1 MGRTA
6 ADVLPEWQ
14 KETLVKGVR
23 FLVVRGFGPTRSSTV
38 QETDERTPAIPAE
51 WYSWL
56 LMGGNNRELGRG
68 LVPFASPVSCQQAVQ
83 ALPETELRPVMSSTG
98 GVLLWSW
105 RVDGPEGPVAAGG
118 RTYRRRRECVYAVN
132 SFLDALPV
140 AQQPGPVMR
149 VVKVQWATWRGG
161 DLTSGA
167 GEPGEA
173 QAAAD
178 STASLRLLTHGEL
191 A

>member
-1 MGRTA
+1 
-6 ADVLPEWQ
+6 VLPEWG

-23 FLVVRGFGPTRSSTV
+23 FLVVRGFGPTRSAIAP
-38 QETDERTPAIPAE
+38 EADERAAAIPAE

-68 LVPFASPVSCQQAVQ
+68 IVPFASPASCQQAVQ
-83 ALPETELRPVMSSTG
+83 ALVETELRPVMSSTG

-105 RVDGPEGPVAAGG
+105 RVDGPAGPVAAGG

-132 SFLDALPV
+132 SFLDALPL
-140 AQQPGPVMR
+140 AHQPGPVMR

-161 DLTSGA
+161 DLANVAS
-167 GEPGEA
+167 EPGDG
-173 QAAAD
+173 QAVAPD
-178 STASLRLLTHGEL
+178 ASASVRLLTHGEL